1 MSKWTH
7 ALCTECYELFEPGR
21 EPSRLAVGVAD
32 IEACCNCGRMT
43 GSGIYYRCDPEKL
56 LCKGKHD

>member
-7 ALCTECYELFEPGR
+7 ALCAGCYELFEPGR
-21 EPSRLAVGVAD
+21 EPSR
-32 IEACCNCGRMT
+32 IEDPDLIACCNCGRMT